1 MTNRE
6 EEILKLIG
14 RNPSISQNELAD
26 MLGITRSSVGVHIT
40 NLIKKGYILGKGY
53 ILKQEDYV
61 CVLGGSNMDI
71 VGFPSGKLNVHD
83 SNPGKVKISLGGVG
97 RNIAENLVHL
107 GIETKLIS
115 ALGDDMYGKKILDH
129 ANAIGLDMKSSMIL
143 SQRPTST
150 YLAILDEE
158 GDMATAISQM
168 DIFDELSI
176 DFIQSQRQVIE
187 HSKVC
192 VIDTNMP
199 ESVIGY
205 VLDNFKNTDFF
216 LDTVS
221 TTKALKIK
229 GHIGSFHTIK
239 PNKMEAELLSGV
251 KIFGKGDLLKTS
263 EYFLNQGV
271 SRVFITLGEE
281 GVFFNDG
288 RTNKLIAA
296 PKVKPVNATGAGDAF
311 VAALAYCHFN
321 HMETEASARFAMGAA
336 VMALSYEETINPN
349 ISKQR
354 INQIMKET
362 GLCSTNTWRYIRMS
376 KKH

>member
-362 GLCSTNTWRYIRMS
+362 GLC
-376 KKH
+376 